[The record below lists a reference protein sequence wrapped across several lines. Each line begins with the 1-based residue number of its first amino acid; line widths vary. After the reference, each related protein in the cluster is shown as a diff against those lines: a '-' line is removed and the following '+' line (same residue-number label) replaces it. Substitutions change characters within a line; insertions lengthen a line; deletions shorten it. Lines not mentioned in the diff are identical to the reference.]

1 MAVQAKPGII
11 LSGETPVDSKKRYE
25 MCLRYVEDV
34 LGAVNSGKSIPLGPS
49 SAPLAPPVPDPVA
62 VQAGKRTKVVYC
74 APHPDDESL
83 SGALALRLRL
93 EGGVQVTN
101 VAITMGSDLGQRAR
115 RLRELE
121 SACRVLGFDLVV
133 PKGSM
138 GFERVNLKEWREHPQ
153 EWAEKVQSLREIFDQ
168 EKPDLAFAPHPED
181 FNTTHVGTH
190 FLVAEALGAHLE
202 HSGRGPLPLI
212 QTEFWHQLAE
222 PNLMVGVSAE
232 VLAHQFMAAIEHG
245 GEMTRNPYHLL
256 APARMMDNVRR
267 GSEVVGG
274 QGAQAQSFPFA
285 ELYRVTFMR
294 GKDVVGPRPG
304 GVILG
309 PAEKIDLESLA
320 KRFWP
325 DGT

>member
-153 EWAEKVQSLREIFDQ
+153 EWAEKVQSLRTCAR
-168 EKPDLAFAPHPED
+168 KPARFRWFIARRCELDRWKRRLEQPHQ
-181 FNTTHVGTH
+181 
-190 FLVAEALGAHLE
+190 LE
-202 HSGRGPLPLI
+202 H
-212 QTEFWHQLAE
+212 WC
-222 PNLMVGVSAE
+222 
-232 VLAHQFMAAIEHG
+232 AA
-245 GEMTRNPYHLL
+245 
-256 APARMMDNVRR
+256 RR
-267 GSEVVGG
+267 CG
-274 QGAQAQSFPFA
+274 
-285 ELYRVTFMR
+285 
-294 GKDVVGPRPG
+294 
-304 GVILG
+304 
-309 PAEKIDLESLA
+309 
-320 KRFWP
+320 
-325 DGT
+325 